1 MAIKSQGFLHLS
13 FVGSG
18 ADRNP
23 SASKDVKYFKSIIYT
38 HIHSNTLAK
47 SPVVVYNLKVINLQ
61 QIAVPTQIVPWS
73 IFVYKKCL
81 NWSVNLNLY
90 ISLQKSAL
98 QVKQVDKLPWSRIYC
113 VLTFS
118 NHYLRS
124 KQNSLEIPR
133 NS

>member
-38 HIHSNTLAK
+38 RIHSNTLAK

-81 NWSVNLNLY
+81 GQL
-90 ISLQKSAL
+90 I
-98 QVKQVDKLPWSRIYC
+98 
-113 VLTFS
+113 
-118 NHYLRS
+118 
-124 KQNSLEIPR
+124 
-133 NS
+133 